1 MENMRRTFIT
11 DDFLLRSDTAK
22 KLYGYAKKMPI
33 IDYHCHLSPKEIC
46 EDKHFENITDLW
58 LRGDHYKWRLMRAYG
73 VDEKYITGDGSDY
86 EKFSSWM
93 KTLSLAIGSPLYE
106 WSHMEMKQYFGF
118 DGVLDENS
126 IDEVWNLA
134 NEKLKTVSARELIR
148 SGNVEVIC
156 TTDDPI
162 DDLQYHRAMAEEDM
176 GFRVYPAWRPDRILN
191 TEKADWADYV
201 HALENASGM
210 QAGSYE
216 GLKAVLKNRMEFFIV
231 NGCRISDHGLA
242 HVPYMP
248 LTYEETDEIFRKR
261 RSGGT
266 LTEKEAEGFR
276 STLLLDLFREYARL
290 GWAAQLHYG
299 VKRDN
304 STYLL
309 NRIGNDAGGDNIGDR
324 ASISSL
330 CGFLDA
336 LDREGSL
343 PKTVIYSLDPNDNTA
358 IDTVA
363 ASFQRGPV
371 TDRIQHG
378 AAWWFN
384 DNYDGMRDQLRSLA
398 AQGYLAGFIGMLTDS
413 RSFISYTRHDYFRRV
428 LCGFIAELVDA
439 GRYPDDEEKL
449 KKITEDICCNNAK
462 RYFGF

>member
-1 MENMRRTFIT
+1 MENKRQTFVT
-11 DDFLLRSDTAK
+11 DDFLLNSDTAR
-22 KLYGYAKKMPI
+22 KLYGYAKEMPI
-33 IDYHCHLSPKEIC
+33 IDYHCHLSPKEIY
-46 EDKHFENITDLW
+46 EDKQFDNITDLW

-73 VDEKYITGDGSDY
+73 VDEKYITGEGSDY

-106 WSHMEMKQYFGF
+106 WSHLEMKQYFGY

-134 NEKLKTVSARELIR
+134 NDKLKAVSARELIR
-148 SGNVEVIC
+148 SSNVEVVC

-162 DDLQYHRAMAEEDM
+162 DDLRYHKAMADEDM

-191 TEKADWADYV
+191 TEKTDWTDYLR
-201 HALENASGM
+201 ALEDA
-210 QAGSYE
+210 AGISINNYE
-216 GLKAVLKNRMEFFIV
+216 TLKVALKNRMEFF
-231 NGCRISDHGLA
+231 NENRCRISDHGLA
-242 HVPYMP
+242 HVPYLP
-248 LTYEETDEIFRKR
+248 LTYEEANDVFIARKA
-261 RSGGT
+261 GKT
-266 LTEKEAEGFR
+266 LTKREAEGFR
-276 STLLLDLFREYARL
+276 CTLLLDLFREYARL

-309 NRIGNDAGGDNIGDR
+309 KRIGNDAGGDNIGDS
-324 ASISSL
+324 ASISDL
-330 CGFLDA
+330 CDFLDA

-343 PKTVIYSLDPNDNTA
+343 PKTIIYSLNPNDNTA

-371 TDRIQHG
+371 TNRIQHG
-378 AAWWFN
+378 SAWWVN

-398 AQGYLAGFIGMLTDS
+398 AQGYLAGFVGMLTDS

-428 LCGFIAELVDA
+428 LCGFIAELVEA
-439 GRYPDDEEKL
+439 GRYPDDDDKL
-449 KKITEDICCNNAK
+449 RKITENICYYNAK